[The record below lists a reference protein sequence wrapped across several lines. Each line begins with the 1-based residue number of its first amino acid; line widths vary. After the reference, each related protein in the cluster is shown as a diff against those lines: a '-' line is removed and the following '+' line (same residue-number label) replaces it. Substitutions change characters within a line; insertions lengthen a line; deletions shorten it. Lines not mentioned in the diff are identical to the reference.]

1 MWVTIVIWAGPSS
14 QMTGETALKL
24 VESRGL
30 SDIVGKRVPHCVSG
44 VVQGAL
50 IGGCSIGRD
59 SKTKRRGA

>member
-1 MWVTIVIWAGPSS
+1 
-14 QMTGETALKL
+14 MTGETALKL

-50 IGGCSIGRD
+50 IGGCSTGRD
-59 SKTKRRGA
+59 SKVKRRGV